1 MTRVAVAADHAGF
14 ALKQELVSY
23 LEELGV
29 EVLDLGPETDEPTDY
44 PDFAR
49 AVAHALKDAKAER
62 GVLVCGSGIGM
73 DIAANRFAGVRA
85 ALVHD
90 PDSAR
95 LSRSHNDANVI
106 CLGARE
112 LESGDARSFVKI
124 FLDTPFEGGRHERRV
139 SKIDG
144 QAAPGVTVFE
154 HPVIGHKLLLLR
166 DETTPTKIF
175 RETIHELASLMAFE
189 ITRDI
194 DTEKKS
200 VRTPL
205 GVDAHG
211 AVVTGDTL
219 GVVPILRAGL
229 GMVDGILN
237 VLPMAPVGHV
247 GLYRDPETLEPVD
260 YYCKLP
266 QGCENRTL
274 IVVDPMLATGGSA
287 AAAVTLLK
295 SKGALRVKFMCIL
308 AAPEGI
314 ARLRE
319 EHPDVGI
326 YAAGVDHELN
336 DHGYIV
342 PGLGDAGD
350 RIYGTK

>member
-1 MTRVAVAADHAGF
+1 LTRIAIASDHAGF
-14 ALKQELVSY
+14 ELKQDIVRY
-23 LEELGV
+23 LKERGEEV
-29 EVLDLGPETDEPTDY
+29 VDLGARSTDSVDY
-44 PDFAR
+44 PDYAQ
-49 AVAHALKDAKAER
+49 AVAHALKDARAER

-73 DIAANRFAGVRA
+73 DMAANRFPGIRA
-85 ALVHD
+85 ALVRD
-90 PDSAR
+90 LEAAQLCR
-95 LSRSHNDANVI
+95 THNDANVL
-106 CLGARE
+106 CLGSRATEFATARE
-112 LESGDARSFVKI
+112 YLEL
-124 FLDTPFEGGRHERRV
+124 FLETPFEGGRHRCRV

-144 QAAPGVTVFE
+144 QAAPGVTVFD
-154 HPVIGHKLLLLR
+154 HPLIGHKLLLLR
-166 DETTPTKIF
+166 DEGTRPKVF
-175 RETIHELASLMAFE
+175 RETIRELASLMAFE

-194 DTEKKS
+194 EFQEKT

-205 GVDAHG
+205 GTEATG
-211 AVVTGDTL
+211 VTVMGDTL

-229 GMVDGILN
+229 GMVDGILQ

-247 GLYRDPETLEPVD
+247 GLYRDPDTLEPVD

-266 QGCENRTL
+266 LNCEKRTL

-287 AAAVTLLK
+287 GAAVKFLK
-295 SKGALRVKFMCIL
+295 DKGAGRVKFMCIL

-314 ARLRE
+314 ERLRK

-326 YAAGVDHELN
+326 YAAGVDDHLN

-350 RIYGTK
+350 RLYGTK